1 MRLPVDVMDLVK
13 STNQLSAEREKPVRI
28 ALFVEVDTPQ
38 LLIDA
43 AQRAFRP
50 FAANA
55 YLHVEV
61 TEPGT
66 KLVVDP
72 AADAVIALVGSCG
85 PEMADS
91 LETARE
97 RAIPTAALA
106 MSDDSAEI
114 ADRLSHPYRD
124 TLTNTDEIRL
134 VDIELGDWLVERVP
148 GKRLALAHNYAFM
161 RRAVAVEHVK
171 STAFQNAIIG
181 VVAFI
186 PGTDMPIMT
195 ANQAKMLL
203 QIAAA
208 YGEQLGVERAKELL
222 AIVGGGF
229 VFRSIARQAIAFVP
243 GFGWAIKGGIGYT
256 GTIAMG
262 YATIKY
268 FENGVDLGD
277 LEERLKEYGRTIGA
291 RISTMSRREA
301 RQLAE
306 ESGIEVPGA
315 APALPAAEV
324 PVSQSADQ
332 QAAQSVAVGE
342 SPEGV

>member
-13 STNQLSAEREKPVRI
+13 STKAIDAEREKPVRI

-61 TEPGT
+61 VEPGT
-66 KLVVDP
+66 KLMADP
-72 AADAVIALVGSCG
+72 SADAVIGLIGSAS

-91 LETARE
+91 LQEARE

-106 MSDDSAEI
+106 MTDDAADV
-114 ADRLSHPYRD
+114 ADRLGHPYRD
-124 TLTNTDEIRL
+124 TLANDDEVRL
-134 VDIELGDWLVERVP
+134 VDIELGDWLVDRVT

-171 STAFQNAIIG
+171 ATAFQNAVVG

-186 PGTDMPIMT
+186 PGADMPIMT
-195 ANQAKMLL
+195 ANQAKMML

-208 YGEQLGVERAKELL
+208 YGEDLGVERAKELF
-222 AIVGGGF
+222 AVVGGAF
-229 VFRSIARQAIAFVP
+229 LLRTVARQAVAFVP

-268 FENGVDLGD
+268 FESDVDLGD
-277 LEERLKEYGRTIGA
+277 LEERLQEYGRTIGA
-291 RISTMSRREA
+291 RLSKMSRSEA
-301 RQLAE
+301 RKLAE
-306 ESGIEVPGA
+306 EARIE
-315 APALPAAEV
+315 APAPAALPALEATSVEPGV
-324 PVSQSADQ
+324 PA
-332 QAAQSVAVGE
+332 GE
-342 SPEGV
+342 SSDRV

>member
-13 STNQLSAEREKPVRI
+13 STNQLVAEREKPVRL

-50 FAANA
+50 FASNA

-66 KLVVDP
+66 KLLVDP
-72 AADAVIALVGSCG
+72 AADAVIALVGACG

-91 LETARE
+91 LATARE
-97 RAIPTAALA
+97 RAIPTVALA
-106 MSDDSAEI
+106 MSDDSAQI
-114 ADRLSHPYRD
+114 ADRLDHPYRD

-134 VDIELGDWLVERVP
+134 VDIELGDWLVDRVS

-171 STAFQNAIIG
+171 STAFQNAVIG

-229 VFRSIARQAIAFVP
+229 VFRTIARQAVSLVP
-243 GFGWAIKGGIGYT
+243 GFGWAVKGGIGYT

-268 FENGVDLGD
+268 FEKGVDLGD

-301 RQLAE
+301 RQIAQS
-306 ESGIEVPGA
+306 SGMELPDQV
-315 APALPAAEV
+315 PALPAAEITAATGASV
-324 PVSQSADQ
+324 VEPQ
-332 QAAQSVAVGE
+332 QLPTGE